1 MNRLK
6 TEEITLIGTGKTIES
21 AFSKAAMNMF
31 EIVIDPKTVRNV
43 STKTMIFKAKT
54 LKDALYIFIKKI
66 YDLASNETFLLNEVK
81 NINIDEMN
89 NEYLINAVLVG
100 EKLNTEHI
108 IKDIV
113 KQITD
118 RNIIVKE
125 NKDGCIAQLNIIVE
139 RRNVEEK

>member
-89 NEYLINAVLVG
+89 NEYPETVRELRERYSFEDPVSSTLVFS
-100 EKLNTEHI
+100 HA
-108 IKDIV
+108 
-113 KQITD
+113 
-118 RNIIVKE
+118 R
-125 NKDGCIAQLNIIVE
+125 
-139 RRNVEEK
+139 